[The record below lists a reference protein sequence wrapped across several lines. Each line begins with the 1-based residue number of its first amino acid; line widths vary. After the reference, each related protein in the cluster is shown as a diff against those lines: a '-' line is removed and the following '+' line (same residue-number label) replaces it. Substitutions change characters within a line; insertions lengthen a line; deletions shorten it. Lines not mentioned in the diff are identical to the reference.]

1 MRIQTLEGEFAQN
14 TTAREA
20 LQKGLAEIF
29 NPTDTGNNFTF
40 QDSKGQIINIPYTA
54 LLIFVLIRIKIHSM

>member
-1 MRIQTLEGEFAQN
+1 MRIQTLEGAAQN

-40 QDSKGQIINIPYTA
+40 PGQ
-54 LLIFVLIRIKIHSM
+54 